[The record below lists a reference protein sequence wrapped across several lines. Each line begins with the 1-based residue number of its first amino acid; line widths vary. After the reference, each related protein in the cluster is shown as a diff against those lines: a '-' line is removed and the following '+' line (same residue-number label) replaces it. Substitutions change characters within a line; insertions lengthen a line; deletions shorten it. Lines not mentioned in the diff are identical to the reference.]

1 MGKTNTSTP
10 KQPPNAQLF
19 ARLSHLYRASSAF
32 AAPGAGTTSGEKTT
46 DPSSATAAT
55 ATTANLSRFYL
66 SHLRSIAMK
75 SVIRLDP
82 SIKRRI
88 CKRCDAFLAPGV
100 SCTERIENKSKNGK
114 KPWADVLIVE
124 CNACGAMKRFP
135 VGMDE
140 RRTQK
145 RRALKL
151 SNDDGEKGNSG
162 KKPDGKNRNGK
173 NARVFKMPETPAK
186 GVRVGAAGTGG
197 TDSAMETTE
206 GILGSLLLNR

>member
-1 MGKTNTSTP
+1 MGKMNTSTP

-32 AAPGAGTTSGEKTT
+32 ATSDAGTT

-55 ATTANLSRFYL
+55 AATANLSRFYL

-82 SIKRRI
+82 SIKRKI
-88 CKRCDAFLAPGV
+88 CKRCDAFLVPGV
-100 SCTERIENKSKNGK
+100 SCTECIENKSKDGK

-124 CNACGAMKRFP
+124 CGACGAVKRFP

-140 RRTQK
+140 RRAQK

-151 SNDDGEKGNSG
+151 SGNGEEKG
-162 KKPDGKNRNGK
+162 KKADGKNRNGN
-173 NARVFKMPETPAK
+173 NARVFKMPETPDTAEA
-186 GVRVGAAGTGG
+186 GETGSAIEEAAEGRVTGT
-197 TDSAMETTE
+197 
-206 GILGSLLLNR
+206 